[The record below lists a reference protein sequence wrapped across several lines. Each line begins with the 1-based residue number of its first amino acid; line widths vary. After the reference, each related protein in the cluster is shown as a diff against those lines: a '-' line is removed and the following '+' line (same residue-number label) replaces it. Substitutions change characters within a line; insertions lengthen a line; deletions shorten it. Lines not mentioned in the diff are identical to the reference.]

1 MMLILKL
8 QAVVFSVLYFVI
20 LKLCIIF
27 GQSQICNCLDTMNTF
42 NVGGFLVLFLVS
54 IGVQSCGISTHT
66 EIGFRAL
73 EFLGLSEDPDVQH
86 IRDILL
92 KHQDAFQAGHPYPD
106 SFYNSLCYHG
116 QYHEQSEDTHW
127 GHFVKVAFDFVNSK
141 YPAPW
146 DADTERL
153 VAFLFGIIS
162 HQVADISWHS
172 LEGLSDGFLEVL
184 SKLGFHNNFG
194 AAHDFGDVADDMIGI
209 FEWNVTSYATEW
221 YVPVQDLV
229 EIYEVRVLT

>member
-1 MMLILKL
+1 
-8 QAVVFSVLYFVI
+8 
-20 LKLCIIF
+20 
-27 GQSQICNCLDTMNTF
+27 MNTF
-42 NVGGFLVLFLVS
+42 IVGGFLVVFLLS
-54 IGVQSCGISTHT
+54 LGVQSCGISTHT

-73 EFLGLSEDPDVQH
+73 EFLGASDDPDVQH

-92 KHQDAFQAGHPYPD
+92 RHQDAFQAGHPYPD

-116 QYHEQSEDTHW
+116 RYHDQSEDTHW
-127 GHFVKVAFDFVNSK
+127 GHFIKVAFDFVNNK

-194 AAHDFGDVADDMIGI
+194 AAHDFGDVDDDMIGI

-221 YVPVQDLV
+221 FVPVQDLV
-229 EIYEVRVLT
+229 EIYEVRDSLRC